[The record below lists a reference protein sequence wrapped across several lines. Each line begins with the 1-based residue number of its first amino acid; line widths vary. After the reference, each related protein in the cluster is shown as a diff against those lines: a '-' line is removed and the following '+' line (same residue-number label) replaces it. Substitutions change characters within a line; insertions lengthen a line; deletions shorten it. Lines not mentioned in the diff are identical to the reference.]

1 MKDYP
6 VIKRKA
12 KESAQG
18 DLCSSHKRF
27 KKSRVNINKIKIL
40 LNAGETFLQ
49 LYLVINRYNALYV
62 CTPPSKPGIFK
73 FIGRF
78 PNYFA
83 IFVISLFRGK
93 SRYISSLFWRTFW
106 RTPQFSEILAYDL
119 AYGQK

>member
-62 CTPPSKPGIFK
+62 CTPPSKPGILK

-78 PNYFA
+78 SNYFA
-83 IFVISLFRGK
+83 IFVISLFLVK
-93 SRYISSLFWRTFW
+93 SCYISLH
-106 RTPQFSEILAYDL
+106 
-119 AYGQK
+119 